1 MRSVIVIDDNI
12 GGVIKIDYVAASF
25 DNDGVISRNSRI
37 TGDVD
42 GVFCNS
48 RSKICGA
55 GLRGSE
61 NVIRA
66 LLEIIDGVAVI
77 VSRVVE
83 VDNVA
88 RSRDGDGAVFRDRSE
103 TFYRY

>member
-1 MRSVIVIDDNI
+1 MVTVPFRDRSVAGLSRLSVFGN
-12 GGVIKIDYVAASF
+12 GGSE
-25 DNDGVISRNSRI
+25 R
-37 TGDVD
+37 
-42 GVFCNS
+42 
-48 RSKICGA
+48 CGA

-77 VSRVVE
+77 ILRVVE

-88 RSRDGDGAVFRDRSE
+88 RGRDGDGTVRRDSSVAGYRDERFR
-103 TFYRY
+103 